1 LVFPEKITV
10 SGRLLVDNQSA
21 LDDTCGDI
29 VGASVIAFDT
39 EFVRESTYFAKLCL
53 IQLATDK
60 LTVCI
65 DLVAELDSSALW
77 AMLLAERVA
86 LLAHSARQDLE
97 LVWQTTRARPA
108 QVLDTQI
115 AAALLGHPPQ
125 IGLRELLIAES
136 GVTIE
141 KTLSRTDWTRRP
153 LRAAEIEYA
162 ASDVRYLL
170 ALWRTLDAKLE
181 RAGRKNWFLEDCSR
195 ALNVVLEPD
204 LVAVYQRTKGT
215 GRLQGEQIEAAL
227 ALLDWREQR
236 AQSADRPRRWI
247 LADETLVAM
256 ATALPTSIQALRHIE
271 GLPQRTIDKQGEA
284 MLAVLERAAE
294 GAYAAQR
301 RACTAAEKPD
311 AAALKALQ
319 AHVRN
324 RAASLKIEPE
334 VIAAKRDL
342 TAAVLGNPPEH
353 LVRGWR
359 AEVIDHP
366 LLRG

>member
-1 LVFPEKITV
+1 V

-21 LDDTCGDI
+21 LDDICGEI
-29 VGASVIAFDT
+29 VGANLIAFDT

-60 LTVCI
+60 LIVCI
-65 DLVAELDSSALW
+65 DLVGDLERSELW
-77 AMLLAERVA
+77 RMLLAERVA
-86 LLAHSARQDLE
+86 LVAHSARQDLE
-97 LVWQTTRARPA
+97 LVWQATQARPA

-125 IGLRELLIAES
+125 IGLRELLMAEV

-153 LRAAEIEYA
+153 LRDVEIEYA
-162 ASDVRYLL
+162 ASDVRHLL
-170 ALWRTLDAKLE
+170 PLWRGLDAKLE
-181 RAGRKNWFLEDCSR
+181 RAGRKAWFLEDCAR

-204 LVAVYQRTKGT
+204 LATVYQRTKGT
-215 GRLQGEQIEAAL
+215 GRLQGEQIDAAL

-247 LADETLVAM
+247 LADETLVAI
-256 ATALPTSIQALRHIE
+256 ATALPTSIQALKHIE
-271 GLPQRTIDKQGEA
+271 GLPQRTVDRQGEA
-284 MLAVLERAAE
+284 LLAVLERAAA
-294 GAYAAQR
+294 GAFAPQR
-301 RACTAAEKPD
+301 RACLPSEKPD
-311 AAALKALQ
+311 PAALKALQ
-319 AHVRN
+319 SHVRK
-324 RAASLKIEPE
+324 RAAALDIEPE

-342 TAAVLGNPPEH
+342 TAAVLGSAPEH